1 MLTAPHP
8 GTGRGLFVREKIEET
23 QSRAKGPLK
32 GLALVLLIV
41 VVFLLV
47 LTAATFLVSFI
58 ME

>member
-1 MLTAPHP
+1 M
-8 GTGRGLFVREKIEET
+8 FVREKIEET

>member
-1 MLTAPHP
+1 M
-8 GTGRGLFVREKIEET
+8 REKIEET
-23 QSRAKGPLK
+23 QSRSKGPLK

-41 VVFLLV
+41 VAFLLV